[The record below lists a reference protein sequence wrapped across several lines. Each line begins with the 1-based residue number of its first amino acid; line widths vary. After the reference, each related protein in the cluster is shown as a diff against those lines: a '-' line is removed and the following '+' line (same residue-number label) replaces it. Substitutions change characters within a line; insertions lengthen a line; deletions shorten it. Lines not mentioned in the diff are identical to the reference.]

1 MWIMKLIRTAL
12 AATLLGTAALASTAI
27 GSPAQ
32 MTVVT
37 AQAPV
42 MNATMGADLARL
54 DATLNATNTFTGR
67 FTQTNADGSTDGGR
81 VYIQRPGKLRF
92 EYEGPLLV
100 VSDGVTLVQQ
110 DKQLETSDR
119 VPLSATPLEFFLKN
133 DVNLARDVD
142 IVAFNKTP
150 MEWQVSARDGS
161 GEVDGV
167 ITLLFDAT
175 TLAMRGW
182 IIDDSFG
189 NRTQV
194 ALSELRYNADLDPRL
209 FVLRDNTRRDRRR

>member
-1 MWIMKLIRTAL
+1 MTQIRTFLASALLGSVAL
-12 AATLLGTAALASTAI
+12 ATTAI
-27 GSPAQ
+27 GSPAETAPI
-32 MTVVT
+32 M
-37 AQAPV
+37 AQAAMVNPN
-42 MNATMGADLARL
+42 MSQDLARL

-150 MEWQVSARDGS
+150 VEWQVSARDGS

-209 FVLRDNTRRDRRR
+209 FVLRDDSRRDRRR